1 MMPHPWN
8 RWSRFL
14 YLAYSRARSVFP
26 SDGKGRNA
34 ARRCPTLARCSHSM
48 PAQRFAPPSEVPG
61 LAARRIAADILDGV
75 LHKHRTLD
83 EQLDGAAAHP
93 GLKALSDRDR
103 ALMRRLVATI
113 LRRLGTLGHL
123 LSRLLDRGIP
133 TDAPRAQ
140 SALLIGAAQILWMD
154 VPDHAAVDLSV
165 RLVQSDRRA
174 AKYAGLVNAVL
185 RRCAREGGGLID
197 EVKAQSLDL
206 PPWMMARWIAHYG
219 EATARE
225 MASAIANEPS
235 LDLTV
240 KSDTEQW
247 ATRLHGETLP
257 TGTVRTLLQGSVT
270 MLPGFTEGHWWV
282 QDAAAALP
290 ARLFGDVAGKSIADL
305 CAAPGGKTAQ
315 LAHAGARVTAVDRS
329 PGRMAR
335 LRDNLA
341 RLALEAETVVADAAE
356 WQGGTGG
363 EGFDGILVDA
373 PCTSTGTIRRH
384 PDVGWLRQESDI
396 APLAA
401 AQKRL
406 LQKSVA
412 LLKPGGMLIYCT
424 CSLEPEEG
432 EQTVSA
438 LLASDPTMRLLP
450 IEASEV
456 AGLGEI
462 VTVDG
467 DLRTL
472 PCHLPHRDPRLGG
485 LDGFYAARLVKS

>member
-1 MMPHPWN
+1 MTP
-8 RWSRFL
+8 
-14 YLAYSRARSVFP
+14 
-26 SDGKGRNA
+26 
-34 ARRCPTLARCSHSM
+34 
-48 PAQRFAPPSEVPG
+48 QRFATPSEVPG

-75 LHKHRTLD
+75 LHKRRTLD

-93 GLKALSDRDR
+93 GVKTLSDRDR
-103 ALMRRLVATI
+103 ALMRRMVATT
-113 LRRLGTLGHL
+113 LRRLGTLGHV

-185 RRCAREGGGLID
+185 RRCAREGQPLID
-197 EVKAQSLDL
+197 EVKSQSLDV
-206 PPWMMARWIAHYG
+206 PPWLMARWVAHYG
-219 EATARE
+219 ATRARDI
-225 MASAIANEPS
+225 AVAISHEPS

-240 KSDTEQW
+240 KSDPAQW

-257 TGTVRTLLQGSVT
+257 TGTVRTLLQGAVT
-270 MLPGFTEGHWWV
+270 MLPGFAEGSWWV

-290 ARLFGDVAGKSIADL
+290 ACLFDNVAGKSIADL

-315 LAHAGARVTAVDRS
+315 LVQAGARVTAVDRS

-335 LRDNLA
+335 LRDNLD
-341 RLALEAETVVADAAE
+341 RLQLKAETAVADAAE
-356 WQGGTGG
+356 WPGTKGG

-373 PCTSTGTIRRH
+373 PCASTGTVRRH
-384 PDVGWLRQESDI
+384 PDVAWLRQEADI
-396 APLAA
+396 GALVAL
-401 AQKRL
+401 QKRL
-406 LQKSVA
+406 LQRAAA
-412 LLKPGGMLIYCT
+412 LLKPGGTLVYCT

-432 EQTVSA
+432 EQAISA
-438 LLASDPTMRLLP
+438 LLAAESGMRRVP
-450 IEASEV
+450 ITASEV
-456 AGLGEI
+456 AGLGELL
-462 VTVDG
+462 TAEG

-472 PCHLPHRDPRLGG
+472 PCHLPHQDPRLAG
-485 LDGFYAARLVKS
+485 LDGFYAARLIKS